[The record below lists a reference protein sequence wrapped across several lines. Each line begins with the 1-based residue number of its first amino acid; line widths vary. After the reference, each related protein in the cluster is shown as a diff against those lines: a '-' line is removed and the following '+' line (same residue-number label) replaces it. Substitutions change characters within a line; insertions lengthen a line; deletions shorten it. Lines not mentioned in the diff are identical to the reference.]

1 MAHHHFHVARQV
13 VQPRNQINSTTR
25 SRLVSTNMR
34 CPAATRVLSILD
46 LSGAGI
52 GKRQMLGSVS
62 AFAPDIS
69 LASRSTPYSY
79 YSTSSASLFSIVDEV
94 TDEMKT
100 AMKAKDTTTLATIRL
115 IRSAFA
121 NAQIEKNTDAL
132 TDEQAINCL
141 RKMAKMRQESIEMFK
156 EGGAEDRAAAEQAEL
171 DVIERWLPKLADEE
185 TTRAWVL
192 EAIETT
198 GVAGDMSKMGMV
210 MGALMKNHKAELD
223 GKLAQ
228 KVVKEELSK

>member
-1 MAHHHFHVARQV
+1 MSDLV
-13 VQPRNQINSTTR
+13 TT
-25 SRLVSTNMR
+25 VK
-34 CPAATRVLSILD
+34 A
-46 LSGAGI
+46 
-52 GKRQMLGSVS
+52 
-62 AFAPDIS
+62 
-69 LASRSTPYSY
+69 
-79 YSTSSASLFSIVDEV
+79 
-94 TDEMKT
+94 EMKA
-100 AMKAKDTTTLATIRL
+100 AMKAREKERLATIRL

-121 NAQIEKNTDAL
+121 NAQIEEKTDAL

>member
-1 MAHHHFHVARQV
+1 
-13 VQPRNQINSTTR
+13 
-25 SRLVSTNMR
+25 
-34 CPAATRVLSILD
+34 
-46 LSGAGI
+46 
-52 GKRQMLGSVS
+52 MLASVS
-62 AFAPDIS
+62 AFAPGIS
-69 LASRSTPYSY
+69 LDSSTRLGRGSTTPSSREASFIFSGTSASRSTHYY
-79 YSTSSASLFSIVDEV
+79 EYSTSSTSLFSIVDEV

-121 NAQIEKNTDAL
+121 NAQIEEKTDAL
-132 TDEQAINCL
+132 SDEQAINCL

-192 EAIETT
+192 EAIEAT
-198 GVAGDMSKMGMV
+198 GAGDMSKMGQV
-210 MGALMKNHKAELD
+210 MGALMKNHKAEID

>member
-1 MAHHHFHVARQV
+1 
-13 VQPRNQINSTTR
+13 
-25 SRLVSTNMR
+25 
-34 CPAATRVLSILD
+34 
-46 LSGAGI
+46 
-52 GKRQMLGSVS
+52 
-62 AFAPDIS
+62 
-69 LASRSTPYSY
+69 
-79 YSTSSASLFSIVDEV
+79 
-94 TDEMKT
+94 MKT

-121 NAQIEKNTDAL
+121 NAQIEEKTDAL
-132 TDEQAINCL
+132 SDEQAINCL

-192 EAIETT
+192 EAIEAT
-198 GVAGDMSKMGMV
+198 GAGDMSKMGQV
-210 MGALMKNHKAELD
+210 MGALMKNHKAEID